1 MLQGSALE
9 GHVGQRVEVT
19 GMLLPEPRATTT
31 RRSRTSS
38 SSTTAT
44 AGTTGSPDTST
55 PRVRVT
61 SVRMLSANCSG
72 STSTNR

>member
-19 GMLLPEPRATTT
+19 GMLLPEPRVNT
-31 RRSRTSS
+31 RRSRTSTS
-38 SSTTAT
+38 QT

-55 PRVRVT
+55 PRMRVT

-72 STSTNR
+72 STTNR